1 MTGTSV
7 AVIGLGMMGRGL
19 AARLLDAGFD
29 VAVYNRTRSAADEL
43 EKLGARVCATPAEA
57 ATPGGLAI
65 TMLAND
71 AALENVAS
79 PPEGFVEKLGEG
91 GVHISMSTISPSLAT
106 WLAAQHAAVGSVYVA
121 APVFGRPEAAAA
133 GKLWIALS
141 GEAGA
146 KARIQ
151 PVLAC
156 LSQGVFDLGLAPEAA
171 HVAKISGNFL
181 IAAAV
186 EAMAEAFALVAK
198 NGGSAEA
205 FHGLLAQT
213 IFACPIYQ
221 NYGRLILG
229 RQFSPPGFKLA
240 LGAKDIGLVLANGR
254 ETQTPLPLASLL
266 NDRYLAALAK
276 GRADLDWMAI
286 ALDVAADAGMPVPA
300 AP

>member
-1 MTGTSV
+1 M
-7 AVIGLGMMGRGL
+7 IGLGMMGRGI
-19 AARLLDAGFD
+19 AGRLIDAGFD
-29 VAVYNRTRSAADEL
+29 VAVYNRTRTAVDEL
-43 EKLGARVCATPAEA
+43 EQRGARACSTPAEA
-57 ATPGGLAI
+57 VTAGGLVITAI
-65 TMLAND
+65 AND
-71 AALENVAS
+71 AALEAVATG
-79 PPEGFVEKLGEG
+79 PDGLLEKLGSG
-91 GVHISMSTISPSLAT
+91 GVHISMSTISPSLAAR
-106 WLAAQHAAVGSVYVA
+106 LAARHAALGSAFVG
-121 APVFGRPEAAAA
+121 APVFGRPEAAAS
-133 GKLWIALS
+133 GRLWIALS
-141 GEAGA
+141 GDADA
-146 KARIQ
+146 KARIG

-156 LSQGVFDLGLAPEAA
+156 LSQGVFDLGIAPEAA

-205 FHGLLAQT
+205 FHDLLAQT

-254 ETQTPLPLASLL
+254 ETETPLPFASLL

-276 GRADLDWMAI
+276 GRAGLDWMAI
-286 ALDVAADAGMPVPA
+286 ALDVASDAGLAEPA
-300 AP
+300 AGTMPMPS

>member
-7 AVIGLGMMGRGL
+7 AMIGLGMMGRGI
-19 AARLLDAGFD
+19 AGRLIDAGFD
-29 VAVYNRTRSAADEL
+29 VAVYNRSRSAADEL
-43 EKLGARVCATPAEA
+43 EQRGAKVFATPAEA
-57 ATPGGLAI
+57 VTPGGLVI
-65 TMLAND
+65 TMVAND
-71 AALENVAS
+71 AALEAVCTGRD
-79 PPEGFVEKLGEG
+79 GFLEKLGSE
-91 GVHISMSTISPSLAT
+91 GVHISMSTISPSLAGR
-106 WLAAQHAAVGSVYVA
+106 LAALHSASGSAYIG

-133 GKLWIALS
+133 GRLWIALS
-141 GEAGA
+141 GDADA

-156 LSQGVFDLGLAPEAA
+156 LSQGVFDLGVAPEAA

-181 IAAAV
+181 IAAAI

-221 NYGRLILG
+221 NYGRLILS

-254 ETQTPLPLASLL
+254 EQETPLPFASLL

-276 GRADLDWMAI
+276 GRAELDWMAI
-286 ALDVAADAGMPVPA
+286 ALDVLADAGVSDLA